1 MFTRSGISFG
11 LLLLFPAFVEGQT
24 VSPEPVPDNA
34 QVSFIMVLVDDHEF
48 GDEPAVLRFFAEGPF
63 ARGAPLLL
71 VRDRD
76 LSPQLIQ
83 AAAQVTLS
91 LMERGYH
98 RPAADLMVP
107 VPAVGGHGR
116 PTPWAVEAQA
126 RLRSASHVGVPG
138 IGRHRTASVWVS
150 ARMLRQLAPSPT
162 GGVVELSDGRKGE
175 GGER

>member
-1 MFTRSGISFG
+1 MFTRLAISCG

-24 VSPEPVPDNA
+24 VSPELVPDDA
-34 QVSFIMVLVDDHEF
+34 QVSFLMVLVDDHEF

-83 AAAQVTLS
+83 AAAQLTLS
-91 LMERGYH
+91 LMERGHH
-98 RPAADLMVP
+98 RPDADLMVP
-107 VPAVGGHGR
+107 VPAVGEHGR
-116 PTPWAVEAQA
+116 PAPWAVEAQA

-138 IGRHRTASVWVS
+138 IGRHRTASVGVD
-150 ARMLRQLAPSPT
+150 ARMMRQLAPNPT
-162 GGVVELSDGRKGE
+162 GGVVEPSHRRE
-175 GGER
+175 GGES